1 MNKLKFLLL
10 TLGVVLFSC
19 SDLEEQ
25 PVGLLAPDGF
35 FQTTADIQTAAN
47 AAIGHMIHEDFWGR
61 KMSLTIMLRGDMV
74 DIGDPTTS
82 TRRIEHNDF
91 NVPTDNGM
99 IDGYWLRTYQI
110 VAAANQAII
119 GAQDVEVEDAIKNP
133 VTAQAHFSRAFTYFH
148 LVRQFG
154 DIPFIDENTDLTEA
168 ATAART
174 PAADVYASI
183 ISDLEFAAEWLPA
196 TQAARSIPSK
206 AAAESYLALVH
217 LTLGNWQ
224 EAYDNAM
231 SVISNESAY
240 GLGLEPDFQDLFDA
254 SLIDGSPEPI
264 FTLDHIGATNGDD
277 GRDYQAALT
286 GIRGNNRYGY
296 GGGWSVAV
304 PSLAVFETWDDRDYR
319 KDVSFDASGT
329 FDGAVETF
337 DVFMNF
343 HSRGVNRPHI
353 AKYTRM
359 FGPTATGNGRGSNYN
374 YSMIRYAEV
383 LLIAAEALNEIN
395 PGTAEAEGFVNRVRA
410 RAANGTDF
418 PAPVESGMSQGAFR
432 DMVMDERRLE
442 LAFEF
447 KRWYDIARRELGSE
461 VFSADGLEG
470 AKANFDP
477 SQDYLFPLP
486 ANEIDRNPSLTQN
499 PGY

>member
-1 MNKLKFLLL
+1 MNKVKFLLL

-19 SDLEEQ
+19 TDLEEE

-174 PAADVYASI
+174 CLLYTSPSPRDR
-183 ISDLEFAAEWLPA
+183 
-196 TQAARSIPSK
+196 TRSRMPS
-206 AAAESYLALVH
+206 
-217 LTLGNWQ
+217 
-224 EAYDNAM
+224 
-231 SVISNESAY
+231 SA
-240 GLGLEPDFQDLFDA
+240 
-254 SLIDGSPEPI
+254 
-264 FTLDHIGATNGDD
+264 
-277 GRDYQAALT
+277 
-286 GIRGNNRYGY
+286 
-296 GGGWSVAV
+296 
-304 PSLAVFETWDDRDYR
+304 
-319 KDVSFDASGT
+319 
-329 FDGAVETF
+329 
-337 DVFMNF
+337 
-343 HSRGVNRPHI
+343 
-353 AKYTRM
+353 
-359 FGPTATGNGRGSNYN
+359 
-374 YSMIRYAEV
+374 
-383 LLIAAEALNEIN
+383 
-395 PGTAEAEGFVNRVRA
+395 
-410 RAANGTDF
+410 
-418 PAPVESGMSQGAFR
+418 
-432 DMVMDERRLE
+432 
-442 LAFEF
+442 
-447 KRWYDIARRELGSE
+447 
-461 VFSADGLEG
+461 
-470 AKANFDP
+470 
-477 SQDYLFPLP
+477 
-486 ANEIDRNPSLTQN
+486 
-499 PGY
+499 